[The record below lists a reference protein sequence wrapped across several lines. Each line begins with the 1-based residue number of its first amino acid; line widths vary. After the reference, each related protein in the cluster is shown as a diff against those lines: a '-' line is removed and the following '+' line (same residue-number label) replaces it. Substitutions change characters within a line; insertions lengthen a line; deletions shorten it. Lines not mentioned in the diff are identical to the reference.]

1 MKVTGP
7 RNVPGTSGA
16 RKKASGGASESTF
29 SPGAS
34 SGSASTGASAPLSG
48 ASAVNSVDAVLALQ
62 STGDFREA
70 KKRATE
76 RALDLLDVLDDL
88 KIALLEGGIPRDKL
102 ARLMDTLRTRRD
114 ATDDPDL
121 EAALDEVELRA
132 AVELAKYDA

>member
-7 RNVPGTSGA
+7 RNVPGTPGA
-16 RKKASGGASESTF
+16 RKKASSPSSDQAFSAGPSTGA
-29 SPGAS
+29 A
-34 SGSASTGASAPLSG
+34 AAGASAPLSG
-48 ASAVNSVDAVLALQ
+48 TSAVNSVDALLAQ
-62 STGDFREA
+62 GAGDFREA